1 MLYFDK
7 MTQNQ
12 RLKISNQQIFLGGG
26 FSQFVKEFW
35 GDFKILFFMKKCTF
49 DSCYNV
55 RLMLRQLTNLNF
67 KWKRLI
73 KMMPSLLAVREISPF
88 RF

>member
-1 MLYFDK
+1 MLYSDK

-26 FSQFVKEFW
+26 FSQFVKKFW
-35 GDFKILFFMKKCTF
+35 GDFDWK
-49 DSCYNV
+49 NV